1 MDAGATTRNLA
12 MGTREWLLLLVLSL
26 LWGGTFFFVE
36 VALAELPPIAIVAAR
51 VAIAAVVLNA
61 VVLATGR
68 RMPCSPRRWRQFL
81 VMGLLNN
88 AIPFSLIVWGQ
99 TQITGGLAA
108 ILNAATPLFT
118 VVLAH
123 FLTTD
128 ERLTAGRLAG
138 AAIGM
143 SGVVAIVGVDAT
155 AGLGTGIL
163 GQVAV
168 VAAALS
174 YALAGTYGRRFQGL
188 PPLVTAA
195 GQLTGSAALM
205 LPAALLL
212 ERPWDLALP
221 SLETWAALAALAL
234 MSTALA
240 YILYFRILA
249 AAGAGNLLLVTLLI
263 PATAILLGALFLGER
278 LEPRQLGGM
287 ALIAFGLA
295 AIDGRLPRYLA
306 TRFRR

>member
-1 MDAGATTRNLA
+1 

-51 VAIAAVVLNA
+51 VGIAAIVLNA

-68 RMPCSPRRWRQFL
+68 RMPGCARRWRQFL

-88 AIPFSLIVWGQ
+88 AIPFSLIFWGQ

-123 FLTTD
+123 FLTAD

-138 AAIGM
+138 AAIGLI
-143 SGVVAIVGVDAT
+143 GVATIVGVDAA
-155 AGLGTGIL
+155 AGLGTAIL
-163 GQVAV
+163 GQIAV

-174 YALAGTYGRRFQGL
+174 YAFAGIYGRRFQGL
-188 PPLVTAA
+188 PPLVPAA
-195 GQLTGSAALM
+195 GQLTASAALM

-221 SLETWAALAALAL
+221 SVETWAALIALAL

-240 YILYFRILA
+240 YVLYFRILA

-263 PATAILLGALFLGER
+263 PASAILLGSVFLGER
-278 LEPRQLGGM
+278 LEPRQIAGM
-287 ALIAFGLA
+287 ALIGLGLA
-295 AIDGRLPRYLA
+295 AIDGRLARYLVA
-306 TRFRR
+306 RISR